1 MLSILVPNKFQK
13 FLTFLGLLIITFI
26 SNIFFCLCFS
36 WYILACVIFPTC
48 FYIPKWFELTLDVP
62 RACDKLKYLWECL
75 NSIEMNEKVENVKD
89 LKIDQ
94 IKSIL
99 AKLMSIYCWRPVME
113 TDLVVKQVR
122 KKKHH

>member
-1 MLSILVPNKFQK
+1 
-13 FLTFLGLLIITFI
+13 
-26 SNIFFCLCFS
+26 
-36 WYILACVIFPTC
+36 
-48 FYIPKWFELTLDVP
+48 
-62 RACDKLKYLWECL
+62 
-75 NSIEMNEKVENVKD
+75 MNEKVENVKD

-122 KKKHH
+122 KKKHHGLICVLYIVKPLRSGIRGKN

>member
-1 MLSILVPNKFQK
+1 
-13 FLTFLGLLIITFI
+13 
-26 SNIFFCLCFS
+26 
-36 WYILACVIFPTC
+36 
-48 FYIPKWFELTLDVP
+48 
-62 RACDKLKYLWECL
+62 
-75 NSIEMNEKVENVKD
+75 MNEKEAVKD

-122 KKKHH
+122 KKPEVSRLDPIKSIFYWGEKLSEREFTIIATFYETQQVRKKCYALQIFHLWYDCT

>member
-1 MLSILVPNKFQK
+1 
-13 FLTFLGLLIITFI
+13 
-26 SNIFFCLCFS
+26 
-36 WYILACVIFPTC
+36 
-48 FYIPKWFELTLDVP
+48 
-62 RACDKLKYLWECL
+62 
-75 NSIEMNEKVENVKD
+75 MNEKEAVKD

-122 KKKHH
+122 KKTIEWDVRKTIKKWNMGKSQVYS

>member
-1 MLSILVPNKFQK
+1 
-13 FLTFLGLLIITFI
+13 
-26 SNIFFCLCFS
+26 
-36 WYILACVIFPTC
+36 
-48 FYIPKWFELTLDVP
+48 
-62 RACDKLKYLWECL
+62 
-75 NSIEMNEKVENVKD
+75 MNEKEAVKD

-122 KKKHH
+122 KKPEVSRLDPINSTFYWGEKLSEREFTIIATFYEKQQVRKKCYALQIFHLWCDCT

>member
-1 MLSILVPNKFQK
+1 
-13 FLTFLGLLIITFI
+13 
-26 SNIFFCLCFS
+26 
-36 WYILACVIFPTC
+36 
-48 FYIPKWFELTLDVP
+48 
-62 RACDKLKYLWECL
+62 
-75 NSIEMNEKVENVKD
+75 MNEKEAVKD

-122 KKKHH
+122 KKNTIDWAVHCILYKTFK

>member
-1 MLSILVPNKFQK
+1 MQK
-13 FLTFLGLLIITFI
+13 CSNFPRTFDY
-26 SNIFFCLCFS
+26 NIHFKYFFCLCFS

-75 NSIEMNEKVENVKD
+75 NSIEMNEKEAVKD

-113 TDLVVKQVR
+113 TDLVVKQVC
-122 KKKHH
+122 KKIH